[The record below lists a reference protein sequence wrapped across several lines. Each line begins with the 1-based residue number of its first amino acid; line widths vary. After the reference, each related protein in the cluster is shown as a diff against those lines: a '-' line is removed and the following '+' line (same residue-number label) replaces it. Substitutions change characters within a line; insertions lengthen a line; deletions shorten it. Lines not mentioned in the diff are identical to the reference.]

1 MKKIGVLFGT
11 ENSFPGALVETIN
24 GRNVEGI
31 RAEFLVTGAAQLGK
45 PAGYAVIVDRIS
57 HDVPFY
63 RALLKQAA
71 LNGTAV
77 INDPF
82 RVAADDKFLNAGL
95 ARRLGVAVPP
105 TVILPH
111 KMLPPGTIDRTMRN
125 LEFPLDWESV
135 FAYVGEHG
143 FLKPVDGK
151 GWRDVHEVHNCEEF
165 FRAYDASRDL
175 CMMYQKAV
183 EYTAYFRCFVVGQKH
198 VRVMEY
204 DPKRP
209 HTERYVKEGAAHDKK
224 LLRRMER
231 DAVKLCKALGYD
243 VNSVEFAVKDDVPY
257 AIDFMNPVPD
267 ADLNTVGAANFEW
280 LVERVA
286 DLAIAKAKAG
296 PAELEPRWA
305 ALLSAEAKE
314 LAKKKKA
321 GGKKR
326 GRKTTAEKKAKAAAP
341 RLGLKKKAAK
351 KAKAEPYEEKTAIAE
366 GEEIAEETIAAQEEA
381 REVIDELK
389 SEAGGEPGAEPA
401 AGVEEEIAE

>member
-24 GRNVEGI
+24 GRNLDGI
-31 RAEFLVTGAAQLGK
+31 RAEFVVTGAAHLEK

-63 RALLKQAA
+63 RALLKQAT
-71 LNGTAV
+71 LNGTVV

-82 RVAADDKFLNAGL
+82 RAAADDKFLNAWL
-95 ARRLGVAVPP
+95 ARRLGVAVPA

-111 KMLPPGTIDRTMRN
+111 KMLPPGTVDRTMRN

-143 FLKPVDGK
+143 FLKSVDGK
-151 GWRDVHEVHNCEEF
+151 GWRDVHEVHGREEF

-204 DPKRP
+204 DPARP
-209 HTERYVKEGAAHDKK
+209 HAERYVKDGAAHDKK

-243 VNSVEFAVKDDVPY
+243 VNSVEFAVAGDVPF

-267 ADLNTVGAANFEW
+267 ADLNTVGAGNFEW

-305 ALLSAEAKE
+305 ALLSAEAE
-314 LAKKKKA
+314 EPAKKKKA

-326 GRKTTAEKKAKAAAP
+326 GRKTAAEKKAKAAAP
-341 RLGLKKKAAK
+341 RLKKRAAK
-351 KAKAEPYEEKTAIAE
+351 KAEAKPVPESLAESVEA
-366 GEEIAEETIAAQEEA
+366 AEESAADEVEA
-381 REVIDELK
+381 QEVIDELQE
-389 SEAGGEPGAEPA
+389 EAGAETGAEA
-401 AGVEEEIAE
+401 IAEDEEISE

>member
-24 GRNVEGI
+24 GRNLEGL
-31 RAEFLVTGAAQLGK
+31 RAEFVVTGAAFLER
-45 PAGYAVIVDRIS
+45 PCGYAVIVDRIS

-77 INDPF
+77 INNPF
-82 RVAADDKFLNAGL
+82 WASADDKFLNVAL
-95 ARRLGVAVPP
+95 AKRLGVAVPA

-111 KMLPPGTIDRTMRN
+111 KLLPPGTIDRTMRN

-143 FLKPVDGK
+143 FLKPVDGG
-151 GWRDVHEVHNCEEF
+151 GWRDVHEVHGREEF
-165 FRAYDASRDL
+165 FRAYDATRDL

-183 EYTAYFRCFVVGQKH
+183 EYTAYFRCYVVGQKH

-204 DPKRP
+204 DPKKP
-209 HTERYVKEGAAHDKK
+209 HAERYEKEPAAGDRK

-267 ADLNTVGAANFEW
+267 ADVHTVGAAHFEW

-286 DLAIAKAKAG
+286 ELAIAKAVSG
-296 PAELEPRWA
+296 PAELEARWA
-305 ALLSAEAKE
+305 ALLGAEA
-314 LAKKKKA
+314 AKPEKKKA
-321 GGKKR
+321 GGKKSAA
-326 GRKTTAEKKAKAAAP
+326 KTAAEKKAKAAAP
-341 RLGLKKKAAK
+341 RLGLKKKAAL
-351 KAKAEPYEEKTAIAE
+351 KANAAPHEEKTAIAE
-366 GEEIAEETIAAQEEA
+366 GEEIAAETIAAQEEV

-389 SEAGGEPGAEPA
+389 PEAGTEPGAEPA